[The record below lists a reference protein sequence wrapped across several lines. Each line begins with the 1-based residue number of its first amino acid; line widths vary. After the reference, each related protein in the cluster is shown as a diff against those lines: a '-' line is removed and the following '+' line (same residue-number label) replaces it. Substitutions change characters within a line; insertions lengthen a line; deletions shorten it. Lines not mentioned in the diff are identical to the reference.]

1 MNKLLFALI
10 LLVFG
15 GCLAGCSS
23 HVKSLGAAGK
33 DPLLHIEAL
42 GCKVTVWPW
51 AVEFERDEPDAPVT
65 APGT

>member
-51 AVEFERDEPDAPVT
+51 AV